1 VRERGGEGLR
11 LLQEGSP
18 ATKFSCKKVRLMRP
32 NPLTD
37 ALSFLADA
45 SWPRPVFWLLL
56 LGSAAAAVIVWRR
69 DPAQRS
75 VRHAGICLLRIVIGT
90 MWWQQSLWKVPPHY
104 DWGLIHWMQEMVE
117 HASTELQSVLVRD
130 LVLPNIA
137 IFGPLVYAIEVAI
150 AVSLILGVAT
160 RLGALLGALMAIN
173 LWLGLYNA
181 PTEWPWTYM
190 FLVVLQLIY
199 LIDPPGRSLGVD
211 ALFWRREETVGG
223 SAPGLSWVA

>member
-1 VRERGGEGLR
+1 
-11 LLQEGSP
+11 
-18 ATKFSCKKVRLMRP
+18 MRP
-32 NPLTD
+32 NPLSDT
-37 ALSFLADA
+37 LSFLANTGF
-45 SWPRPVFWLLL
+45 PRPVFLLLL
-56 LGSAAAAVIVWRR
+56 LGSAAAAIMVWRN
-69 DPAQRS
+69 DATQRS
-75 VRHAGICLLRIVIGT
+75 LRHVGICLLRIIVGT

-104 DWGLIHWMQEMVE
+104 DWGLIHWMQEMVD
-117 HASTELQSVLVRD
+117 HASTQLQSTLVRD

-181 PTEWPWTYM
+181 PGEWPWTYM

-211 ALFWRREETVGG
+211 ALAWRREETSHR
-223 SAPGLSWVA
+223 SAPVLSWVA

>member
-1 VRERGGEGLR
+1 
-11 LLQEGSP
+11 
-18 ATKFSCKKVRLMRP
+18 MRQ
-32 NPLTD
+32 NPLFD
-37 ALSFLADA
+37 ALNFLGDVGF
-45 SWPRPVFWLLL
+45 PRPFFILLL
-56 LGSAAAAVIVWRR
+56 LGSAVIAYLAWRG

-75 VRHAGICLLRIVIGT
+75 IRHVGVGVLRVLVGT

-117 HASTELQSVLVRD
+117 HASTPLQSDLVRD

-137 IFGPLVYAIEVAI
+137 FFGPLVYAIEVAI

-160 RLGALLGALMAIN
+160 RVGALLGALMAIN

-181 PTEWPWTYM
+181 PGEWPWTYM
-190 FLVVLQLIY
+190 FLVILQVIY

-211 ALFWRREETVGG
+211 ALAWRRGATSRE
-223 SAPGLSWVA
+223 SLSLLPLVA

>member
-1 VRERGGEGLR
+1 
-11 LLQEGSP
+11 
-18 ATKFSCKKVRLMRP
+18 MRS
-32 NPLTD
+32 NPLSD
-37 ALSFLADA
+37 AIFFLADE

-56 LGSAAAAVIVWRR
+56 IGSGAAAILAWRS
-69 DPAQRS
+69 DATQRS
-75 VRHAGICLLRIVIGT
+75 TRHIGVCLLRVIVGT

-117 HASTELQSVLVRD
+117 HASTALQSILVRD
-130 LVLPNIA
+130 IVLPNIA
-137 IFGPLVYAIEVAI
+137 VFGPLVYAIEVGI
-150 AVSLILGVAT
+150 AVSLILGLAA

-190 FLVVLQLIY
+190 FLVVLQMIY

-211 ALFWRREETVGG
+211 ALVWRREGT
-223 SAPGLSWVA
+223 SQRIPSMLSLVA

>member
-1 VRERGGEGLR
+1 
-11 LLQEGSP
+11 
-18 ATKFSCKKVRLMRP
+18 MRP

-37 ALSFLADA
+37 ALSFLTDV
-45 SWPRPVFWLLL
+45 SLPRPVFLLLL
-56 LGSAAAAVIVWRR
+56 LGSAAAAFLAWRG

-75 VRHAGICLLRIVIGT
+75 IQHIGVGVLRVIIGT

-117 HASTELQSVLVRD
+117 HASTQLQSALVRD
-130 LVLPNIA
+130 IVLPNIA
-137 IFGPLVYAIEVAI
+137 VFGPLVYTIEVAI
-150 AVSLILGVAT
+150 AVSLILGLAT

-173 LWLGLYNA
+173 LWLGLYDA
-181 PTEWPWTYM
+181 PGEWPWTYM

-211 ALFWRREETVGG
+211 ALAWRREGTSREG
-223 SAPGLSWVA
+223 SPVLSLVA